1 MKIREVTLARRRET
15 QLPWSWPLA
24 MWAISCIGPPL
35 ESMSH
40 SLLSRS
46 LRRKSKSLCGETGSQ
61 TEVAALK
68 TMPGGSPGSSTL
80 FRVITLTSSST
91 FPAFS
96 LFHLCTVEAQTPA
109 QKLSVI
115 LCASFNMLRRPLVV
129 IATQTLYMSTKVV
142 LASYK
147 DFHIV

>member
-1 MKIREVTLARRRET
+1 
-15 QLPWSWPLA
+15 
-24 MWAISCIGPPL
+24 
-35 ESMSH
+35 
-40 SLLSRS
+40 
-46 LRRKSKSLCGETGSQ
+46 
-61 TEVAALK
+61 
-68 TMPGGSPGSSTL
+68 
-80 FRVITLTSSST
+80 
-91 FPAFS
+91 

-147 DFHIV
+147 EFHIV